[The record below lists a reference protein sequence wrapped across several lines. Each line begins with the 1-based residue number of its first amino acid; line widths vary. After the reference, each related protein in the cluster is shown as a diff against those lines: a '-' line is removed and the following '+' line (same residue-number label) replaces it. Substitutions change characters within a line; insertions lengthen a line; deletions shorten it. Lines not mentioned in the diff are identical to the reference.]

1 MKAENQRNILALA
14 IAQAILGAQMPMYI
28 ILGGLVG
35 QSLASNVCYATLPI
49 SLLIV
54 GSMVSSPILSNLMQ
68 STTRRLGLVVG
79 NLAGLIGSLTSL
91 LGIFLRSFEL
101 FLLGSFVSGAYMASQ
116 AFYRFAATDDC
127 EDRFKARA
135 ISTVLSGGLIAAI
148 LGPSMVKL
156 SLTLN
161 NSVPFLYSYLGVVIL
176 NCLGPLILSYIKP
189 IPLSKSFGGNI
200 NDNSNKTNLNRPLVT
215 IFKSPVIFVSIICSM
230 IAYGVMNLIMTSS
243 PIAIVGCGFGNNQ
256 AANVVS
262 AHALAMFAPSFV
274 TGKLLEK
281 YGEKSIISTGMLL
294 FLLAVLINYNGVN
307 ISNFYIS
314 LILIG
319 IGWNFSFIGSTSLL
333 TKNHYPSERGKVQGI
348 NDFFVFGFVALSS
361 LTSGWLMNC
370 SANSSQLGWEVVNL
384 TATPLVIFALI
395 SIICLWISNQ
405 SKLRK
410 M

>member
-1 MKAENQRNILALA
+1 MKQANRRNILALA
-14 IAQAILGAQMPMYI
+14 TAQAVLGSQMPMYI

-54 GSMVSSPILSNLMQ
+54 GSMVSAPVLSNLMQ

-91 LGIFLRSFEL
+91 LGIFLGSFEI

-116 AFYRFAATDDC
+116 AFYRFTATDDC
-127 EDRFKARA
+127 EDQFKARA

-148 LGPSMVKL
+148 LGPSLVKI
-156 SLTLN
+156 SLNLN
-161 NSVPFLYSYLGVVIL
+161 NSVPFLYSYLAIVIL
-176 NCLGPLILSYIKP
+176 NCLGPIILSYVKP
-189 IPLSKSFGGNI
+189 IPPSKSYQGNI
-200 NDNSNKTNLNRPLVT
+200 NNNDKLNRPLIT
-215 IFKSPVIFVSIICSM
+215 IFKNPVIFVSISCSM

-243 PIAIVGCGFGNNQ
+243 PIAIVGCGFGTNQ

-262 AHALAMFAPSFV
+262 AHALAMFAPSFI
-274 TGKLLEK
+274 TGKLIEK
-281 YGEKSIISTGMLL
+281 YGEKSIVSTGMIL
-294 FLLAVLINYNGVN
+294 FLLAVLIAYQGVD

-319 IGWNFSFIGSTSLL
+319 IGWNFGFIGSTSLL
-333 TKNHYPSERGKVQGI
+333 TKNHYPSERGKVQGV

-361 LTSGWLMNC
+361 VTSGWLMNC
-370 SANSSQLGWEVVNL
+370 SANSSQLGWKVVNL

-395 SIICLWISNQ
+395 SMICLWIANN

-410 M
+410 I

>member
-1 MKAENQRNILALA
+1 MKQANRRNILALA
-14 IAQAILGAQMPMYI
+14 TAQAVLGSQMPMYI

-54 GSMVSSPILSNLMQ
+54 GSMVSAPVLSNLMQ

-91 LGIFLRSFEL
+91 LGIFLGSFEI
-101 FLLGSFVSGAYMASQ
+101 FSLGSFVSGAYMASQ
-116 AFYRFAATDDC
+116 AFYRFTATDDC
-127 EDRFKARA
+127 EDQFKARA

-148 LGPSMVKL
+148 LGPSLVKI
-156 SLTLN
+156 SLNLN
-161 NSVPFLYSYLGVVIL
+161 NSVPFLYSYLAIVIL
-176 NCLGPLILSYIKP
+176 NCLGPIILSYVKP
-189 IPLSKSFGGNI
+189 IPPSKSYQGDI
-200 NDNSNKTNLNRPLVT
+200 NNNDKLNRPLIT
-215 IFKSPVIFVSIICSM
+215 IFKNPVIFVSISCSM

-243 PIAIVGCGFGNNQ
+243 PIAIVGCGFGTNQ

-262 AHALAMFAPSFV
+262 AHALAMFAPSFI
-274 TGKLLEK
+274 TGKLIEK
-281 YGEKSIISTGMLL
+281 YGEKSIVSTGMIL
-294 FLLAVLINYNGVN
+294 FLLAVLIAYQGVD

-319 IGWNFSFIGSTSLL
+319 IGWNFGFIGSTSLL
-333 TKNHYPSERGKVQGI
+333 TKNHYPSERGKVQGV

-361 LTSGWLMNC
+361 VTSGWLMNC
-370 SANSSQLGWEVVNL
+370 SANSSQLGWKVVNL

-395 SIICLWISNQ
+395 SMICLWIANN

-410 M
+410 I

>member
-1 MKAENQRNILALA
+1 MKQANRRNILALA
-14 IAQAILGAQMPMYI
+14 TAQAVLGSQMPMYI

-54 GSMVSSPILSNLMQ
+54 GSMVSAPVLSNLMQ

-91 LGIFLRSFEL
+91 LGIFLGSFEI

-116 AFYRFAATDDC
+116 AFYRFTATDDC
-127 EDRFKARA
+127 EDQFKARA

-148 LGPSMVKL
+148 LGPSLVKI
-156 SLTLN
+156 SLNLN
-161 NSVPFLYSYLGVVIL
+161 NSVPFLYSYLAIVIL
-176 NCLGPLILSYIKP
+176 NCLGPFILSYVKP
-189 IPLSKSFGGNI
+189 IPPSKSYQGNI
-200 NDNSNKTNLNRPLVT
+200 NNNDKLNRPLIS
-215 IFKSPVIFVSIICSM
+215 IFKSPVIFVSISCSM

-243 PIAIVGCGFGNNQ
+243 PIAIVGCGFGTNQ

-262 AHALAMFAPSFV
+262 AHALAMFAPSFI
-274 TGKLLEK
+274 TGKLIEK
-281 YGEKSIISTGMLL
+281 YGEKSIVSTGMIL
-294 FLLAVLINYNGVN
+294 FLLAVLIAYQGVD

-319 IGWNFSFIGSTSLL
+319 IGWNFGFIGSTSLL
-333 TKNHYPSERGKVQGI
+333 TKNHYPSERGKVQGV

-361 LTSGWLMNC
+361 VTSGWLMNC
-370 SANSSQLGWEVVNL
+370 SANSSQLGWKVVNL

-395 SIICLWISNQ
+395 SMICLWIANN

-410 M
+410 I

>member
-1 MKAENQRNILALA
+1 MKQANRRNILALA
-14 IAQAILGAQMPMYI
+14 TAQAVLGSQMPMYI

-54 GSMVSSPILSNLMQ
+54 GSMVSAPVLSNLMQ

-91 LGIFLRSFEL
+91 LGIFLGSFEI
-101 FLLGSFVSGAYMASQ
+101 FSLGSFVSGAYMASQ
-116 AFYRFAATDDC
+116 AFYRFTATDDC
-127 EDRFKARA
+127 EDQFKARA

-148 LGPSMVKL
+148 LGPSLVKI
-156 SLTLN
+156 SLNLN
-161 NSVPFLYSYLGVVIL
+161 NSVPFLYSYLAIVIL
-176 NCLGPLILSYIKP
+176 NCLGPFILSYVKP
-189 IPLSKSFGGNI
+189 IPPSKSYQGNI
-200 NDNSNKTNLNRPLVT
+200 NNNDKLNRPLIT
-215 IFKSPVIFVSIICSM
+215 IFKSPVIFVSISCSM

-243 PIAIVGCGFGNNQ
+243 PIAIVGCGFGTNQ

-262 AHALAMFAPSFV
+262 AHALAMFAPSFI
-274 TGKLLEK
+274 TGKLIEK
-281 YGEKSIISTGMLL
+281 YGEKSIVSTGMIL
-294 FLLAVLINYNGVN
+294 FLLAVLIAYQGVD

-319 IGWNFSFIGSTSLL
+319 IGWNFGFIGSTSLL
-333 TKNHYPSERGKVQGI
+333 TKNHYPSERGKVQGV

-361 LTSGWLMNC
+361 VTSGWLMNC
-370 SANSSQLGWEVVNL
+370 SANSSQLGWKVVNL

-395 SIICLWISNQ
+395 SMICLWIANN

-410 M
+410 I